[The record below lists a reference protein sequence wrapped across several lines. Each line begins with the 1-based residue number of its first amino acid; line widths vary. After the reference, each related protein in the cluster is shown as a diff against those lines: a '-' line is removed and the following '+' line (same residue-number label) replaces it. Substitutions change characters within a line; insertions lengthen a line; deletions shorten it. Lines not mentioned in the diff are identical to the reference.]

1 MLQKL
6 RDLTRK
12 VVAVTISTSTLISCG
27 PQIPQ
32 RSDTQSSVTNVQRQI
47 DQSTQKLNLIFG
59 QDDRIAVSKER
70 IENTKVGQLRIL
82 RLDEKGRLRPTNT
95 VCTAFASGIN
105 QITTAAHCWQGE
117 ENKFHIFMD
126 GNKKIHRV
134 VGKVQEL
141 SNTNTVV
148 LYTPQISQWIEPGT
162 FDSSKTVSMVSY
174 SKDKDILTEVSSDKP
189 LQLDPTGTFLWSE
202 MDSLPGAS
210 GSPVLQDGKL
220 VAVHQGSV
228 TLGTKPRTKK
238 NFASLVTAVLP
249 GRASPKV
256 LKTRFESSSVPCE
269 SAADYRLCLY
279 EWRLENWHRDIDAQ
293 IQEAKN
299 SNISEKQ
306 YWTRDCI
313 VRNMAGE
320 NYREDQQACIDDVVK
335 HHDDL
340 LSEKLK
346 NLEITRREGV
356 EAIQKEFADVSPL
369 PTPVPTQQPTPVA
382 TPVSTPKPTPT
393 PVTPPRS
400 DVDDGKVDNSP
411 NKSLQKARAKGQ
423 RSKELQRRSKAEAKS
438 AVIQD
443 VAQQTKES
451 FPHTN
456 KAQESSKTSSK
467 DVLKDY
473 ANEHNALQTMAD
485 KSNQGKPPVDVDWA
499 DPKVA
504 ETTSVLTTEGSNEYG
519 PALQSA
525 LGILIATGDRAAIQ
539 KLIQSALANGQTQAL
554 AAAFY
559 AGYGTGKIAEK
570 YIPDWN
576 YPQEA
581 YDAYNKS
588 AKILDD
594 VKSWMSTVLSQ
605 SDNPSD
611 KEAAAETV
619 EAAEAAKAALPP
631 GDCNE
636 NEYEVLRREVEETKN
651 AARGRGCDKNRV
663 KTKEQAAA
671 NALAFDNL
679 RDARRRINHPF
690 LTPCEAGILV
700 L

>member
-1 MLQKL
+1 
-6 RDLTRK
+6 
-12 VVAVTISTSTLISCG
+12 
-27 PQIPQ
+27 
-32 RSDTQSSVTNVQRQI
+32 
-47 DQSTQKLNLIFG
+47 
-59 QDDRIAVSKER
+59 
-70 IENTKVGQLRIL
+70 
-82 RLDEKGRLRPTNT
+82 
-95 VCTAFASGIN
+95 
-105 QITTAAHCWQGE
+105 
-117 ENKFHIFMD
+117 MD

-141 SNTNTVV
+141 STTNIVV
-148 LYTPQISQWIEPGT
+148 LYTPQISQWIEAGT

-174 SKDKDILTEVSSDKP
+174 SKDKDKLTEVTSDKP
-189 LQLDPTGTFLWSE
+189 LQLDPTGMFLWSE
-202 MDSLPGAS
+202 MDSVPGAS

-238 NFASLVTAVLP
+238 NFASLVKAVLP
-249 GRASPKV
+249 DSASPKV

-269 SAADYRLCLY
+269 SAADYRLCIY

-369 PTPVPTQQPTPVA
+369 PTPTPVPTQQPTPVA

-393 PVTPPRS
+393 PITPPRS
-400 DVDDGKVDNSP
+400 DVDDGKVDNSS
-411 NKSLQKARAKGQ
+411 NKSLQKAREKGQ
-423 RSKELQRRSKAEAKS
+423 RSKELQRRTKAEAKS

-443 VAQQTKES
+443 VAQQIKEA

-456 KAQESSKTSSK
+456 KAQENSKTSSK

-473 ANEHNALQTMAD
+473 ANEQNALQTMAD
-485 KSNQGKPPVDVDWA
+485 KSNQGKPPLDVDWA

-504 ETTSVLTTEGSNEYG
+504 ETTSVLTTEGPSAYRTVLKSAIDVMVEKG
-519 PALQSA
+519 EKAALNNLIRSA
-525 LGILIATGDRAAIQ
+525 IGAGNITAVT
-539 KLIQSALANGQTQAL
+539 
-554 AAAFY
+554 AAAY
-559 AGYGTGKIAEK
+559 AGYETGKTLEK
-570 YIPDWN
+570 YIPNWD

-581 YDAYNKS
+581 YETYNKAS
-588 AKILDD
+588 EILDQA
-594 VKSWMSTVLSQ
+594 KSWVVQATDVTDDPTSKNTGETTSNNIEKQ
-605 SDNPSD
+605 S
-611 KEAAAETV
+611 KEHKETV
-619 EAAEAAKAALPP
+619 KDLKERPETKELIRNADPKPDVRMPGGGRDGRFVKDFTGPP
-631 GDCNE
+631 NSAVKGSEGRIFVTNE
-636 NEYEVLRREVEETKN
+636 RGEVIMDITGERVKFVNPGSGYIGGKRNPTVREVELLEKVW
-651 AARGRGCDKNRV
+651 RK
-663 KTKEQAAA
+663 
-671 NALAFDNL
+671 
-679 RDARRRINHPF
+679 
-690 LTPCEAGILV
+690 
-700 L
+700 